1 MAKQIG
7 AAVLADM
14 LEAYGVTHIFFLPA
28 ILRRMLREI
37 ERRTSITRIHT
48 RSEAGAAYMADG
60 YARVTGRPGICMAQ
74 IVGALNLCAGLRDA
88 HLAKSP
94 VIALTGGR
102 EANHRDRWAYQ
113 EVDDLPAFTPYT
125 KLNAAVDDPERLPDM
140 IRQAF
145 RAATTGCP
153 GPVHL
158 QLSGNSG
165 QVIDNSE
172 IQFDGVIEPQ
182 FGQIPPDRPQPDLEQ
197 IRKAVDRIALSERP
211 VIVAGAGTKMS
222 GAYGALNKLADSMQ
236 IPVATSLAAKDAINE
251 NNPLSV
257 GVVGTYSRRSA
268 NQVVASADLVIF
280 VGTRA
285 GGMTTHFWTI
295 PSKGTAT
302 IQIDID
308 PSVNGRNYP
317 NDVSVVGDAK
327 ACLEKMSEMNVP
339 VPSNRSKWLTEVKNI
354 CTSYKEDFSEV
365 YNSKAVPIRP
375 ERIVHEL
382 SKEMPGNAV
391 VVVDTG
397 HSGMWMGGMF
407 EMRKTSQSY
416 IRSSGH
422 LGWAFPA
429 AIGAKCGA
437 PERPVI
443 CFTGDLGFWYH
454 MAELETAVRCK
465 IKTITVINNN
475 NSGNQALRTT
485 KMLYDDKLTDRSNE
499 MFPRSKDNFAKIA
512 EDMGAIGLRVEN
524 PEDIKPAF
532 QRALEE
538 ELPVVIDIVS
548 DIEVVAPLAWE
559 KPE

>member
-7 AAVLADM
+7 ASVLADM

-28 ILRRMLREI
+28 ILRKMLREI

-88 HLAKSP
+88 HLAKTP

-125 KLNAAVDDPERLPDM
+125 KLNAAIDDPERLPDM

-182 FGQIPPDRPQPDLEQ
+182 FGQVPPDRPQPDLEQ

-222 GAYGALNKLADSMQ
+222 GAYDALNKLADSMQ
-236 IPVATSLAAKDAINE
+236 IPVATSLAAKDAILE

-295 PSKGTAT
+295 PPKGTAT

-339 VPSNRSKWLTEVKNI
+339 VPSNRSKWLVEVKNI

-485 KMLYDDKLTDRSNE
+485 KILYDDKLTDRSNE

-524 PEDIKPAF
+524 PEEIKPAF

>member
-1 MAKQIG
+1 MSKQIG

-339 VPSNRSKWLTEVKNI
+339 VPSNRSKWLVEVKNI

-485 KMLYDDKLTDRSNE
+485 KILYDDKLTDRSNE

>member
-1 MAKQIG
+1 MSKQIG

-125 KLNAAVDDPERLPDM
+125 KLNAAIDDPERLPDM

-222 GAYGALNKLADSMQ
+222 GAYDALNKLADSMQ

-317 NDVSVVGDAK
+317 NEVSVVGDAK

-485 KMLYDDKLTDRSNE
+485 RMLYDDKLTDRSNE
-499 MFPRSKDNFAKIA
+499 MFPRTKDNFAKIA

-524 PEDIKPAF
+524 PGEIKPAF

>member
-125 KLNAAVDDPERLPDM
+125 KLNAAIDDPERLPDM

-172 IQFDGVIEPQ
+172 IQFDGIIEPQ
-182 FGQIPPDRPQPDLEQ
+182 FGQVPPDRPQPDLEQ

-222 GAYGALNKLADSMQ
+222 GAYDALNKLADSMQ

-295 PSKGTAT
+295 PPKGTAT

-317 NDVSVVGDAK
+317 NDVSVVGDAN

-339 VPSNRSKWLTEVKNI
+339 VPSNRSKWLVEVKNI

-454 MAELETAVRCK
+454 MAELETAVRSK

-485 KMLYDDKLTDRSNE
+485 KILYDDKLTDRSNE

-524 PEDIKPAF
+524 PGEIKPAF

>member
-182 FGQIPPDRPQPDLEQ
+182 FGQVPPDRPQPDLEQ

-222 GAYGALNKLADSMQ
+222 GAYDALNKLADSMQ

-317 NDVSVVGDAK
+317 NDVSIVGDAR

-485 KMLYDDKLTDRSNE
+485 KILYDDKLTDRSNE

>member
-7 AAVLADM
+7 ATVLADM

-88 HLAKSP
+88 HLAKTP

-125 KLNAAVDDPERLPDM
+125 KLNAAIDDPERLPDM

-182 FGQIPPDRPQPDLEQ
+182 FGQVPPDRPQPDLEQ

-222 GAYGALNKLADSMQ
+222 GAYDALNKLADSMQ

-295 PSKGTAT
+295 PPKGTAT

-339 VPSNRSKWLTEVKNI
+339 VPSNRSKWLVEVKNI

-365 YNSKAVPIRP
+365 YNSKTVPIRP

-382 SKEMPGNAV
+382 SKEMPSNAI

-485 KMLYDDKLTDRSNE
+485 KMLYDDKLTDRSDE
-499 MFPRSKDNFAKIA
+499 IFPRSKDNFAKIA
-512 EDMGAIGLRVEN
+512 EDMGAIGLRVEH
-524 PEDIKPAF
+524 PEEIKPAF

>member
-1 MAKQIG
+1 MSKQIG

-222 GAYGALNKLADSMQ
+222 GAYDALNKLADSMQ
-236 IPVATSLAAKDAINE
+236 IPVATSLAAKDAILE

-327 ACLEKMSEMNVP
+327 ACLEKMSEMNVQ

-485 KMLYDDKLTDRSNE
+485 RMLYDDKLTDRSNE

-524 PEDIKPAF
+524 PGEIKPAF

>member
-1 MAKQIG
+1 
-7 AAVLADM
+7 
-14 LEAYGVTHIFFLPA
+14 
-28 ILRRMLREI
+28 
-37 ERRTSITRIHT
+37 
-48 RSEAGAAYMADG
+48 MADG

-222 GAYGALNKLADSMQ
+222 GAYDALNKLADSMQ

-317 NDVSVVGDAK
+317 NEVSVVGDAK

-499 MFPRSKDNFAKIA
+499 MFPRTKDNFAKIA

-524 PEDIKPAF
+524 PGEIKPAF

>member
-1 MAKQIG
+1 MSKQIG

-222 GAYGALNKLADSMQ
+222 GAYDALNKLADSMQ
-236 IPVATSLAAKDAINE
+236 IPVATSLAAKDAILE

-268 NQVVASADLVIF
+268 NQVVASADLVIL

-499 MFPRSKDNFAKIA
+499 MFPRTKDNFAKIA

-524 PEDIKPAF
+524 PGEIKPAF

>member
-285 GGMTTHFWTI
+285 GGMTTHFWII

-339 VPSNRSKWLTEVKNI
+339 VPSNRSKWLVEVKNI

-485 KMLYDDKLTDRSNE
+485 RMLYDDKLTDRSNE
-499 MFPRSKDNFAKIA
+499 MFPRTKDNFAKIA

-524 PEDIKPAF
+524 PGEIKPAF

>member
-74 IVGALNLCAGLRDA
+74 IVDALNLCAGLRDA

-125 KLNAAVDDPERLPDM
+125 KLNAAIDDPERLPDM

-182 FGQIPPDRPQPDLEQ
+182 FGQVPPDRPQPDLEQ

-222 GAYGALNKLADSMQ
+222 GAYDALNKLADSMQ

-295 PSKGTAT
+295 PPKGTAT

-339 VPSNRSKWLTEVKNI
+339 VPSNRSKWLVEVKNI

-485 KMLYDDKLTDRSNE
+485 KILYDDKLTDRSNE

-524 PEDIKPAF
+524 PEEIKPAF

>member
-125 KLNAAVDDPERLPDM
+125 KLNAAIDDPERLPDM

-182 FGQIPPDRPQPDLEQ
+182 FGQVPPDRPQPDLEQ

-211 VIVAGAGTKMS
+211 GIVAGAGTKMS
-222 GAYGALNKLADSMQ
+222 GAYDALNKLADSMQ

-295 PSKGTAT
+295 PPKGTAT

-317 NDVSVVGDAK
+317 NEVSVVGDAK

-485 KMLYDDKLTDRSNE
+485 KILYGDKLTDRSNE
-499 MFPRSKDNFAKIA
+499 MFPSSKDNFAKIA

-524 PEDIKPAF
+524 PEEIKPAF

>member
-1 MAKQIG
+1 MSKQIG

-125 KLNAAVDDPERLPDM
+125 KLNAAIDDPERLPDM

-222 GAYGALNKLADSMQ
+222 GAYDALNKLADSMQ
-236 IPVATSLAAKDAINE
+236 IPVATSLAAKDAILE

-317 NDVSVVGDAK
+317 NEVSVVGDAK
-327 ACLEKMSEMNVP
+327 ACLEKMSEMNVQ

-499 MFPRSKDNFAKIA
+499 MFPRTKDNFAKIA

-524 PEDIKPAF
+524 PGEIKPAF

>member
-14 LEAYGVTHIFFLPA
+14 LAAYGVTHIFFLPA

-222 GAYGALNKLADSMQ
+222 GAYDALNKLADSMQ
-236 IPVATSLAAKDAINE
+236 IPVATSLAAKDAILE

-268 NQVVASADLVIF
+268 NQVVASADLVIL

-317 NDVSVVGDAK
+317 NEVSVVGDAK

-499 MFPRSKDNFAKIA
+499 MFPRTKDNFAKIA

-524 PEDIKPAF
+524 PGEIKPAF

>member
-222 GAYGALNKLADSMQ
+222 GAYDALNKLADSMQ

-485 KMLYDDKLTDRSNE
+485 KILYDDKLTDRSNE
-499 MFPRSKDNFAKIA
+499 MFPRTKDNFAKIA

-524 PEDIKPAF
+524 PGEIKPAF

>member
-222 GAYGALNKLADSMQ
+222 GAYDALNKLADSMQ

-295 PSKGTAT
+295 PPKGTAT

-339 VPSNRSKWLTEVKNI
+339 VPSNRSKWLVEVKNI

-382 SKEMPGNAV
+382 SKEMPGNAI

-485 KMLYDDKLTDRSNE
+485 KILYDDKLTDRSNE

-524 PEDIKPAF
+524 PEEIKPAF

>member
-125 KLNAAVDDPERLPDM
+125 KLNAAIDDPERLPDM

-182 FGQIPPDRPQPDLEQ
+182 FGQVPPDRPQPDLEQ

-222 GAYGALNKLADSMQ
+222 GAYDALNKLADSMQ

-317 NDVSVVGDAK
+317 NEVSVVGDAK

-339 VPSNRSKWLTEVKNI
+339 VPSNRSKWLVEVKNI

-485 KMLYDDKLTDRSNE
+485 RMLYDDKLTDRSNE

>member
-295 PSKGTAT
+295 PPKGTAT

-339 VPSNRSKWLTEVKNI
+339 VPSNRSKWLVEVKNI

-485 KMLYDDKLTDRSNE
+485 KILYDDKLTDRSNE

-524 PEDIKPAF
+524 PEEIKPAF

>member
-1 MAKQIG
+1 MSKQIG

-222 GAYGALNKLADSMQ
+222 GAYDALNKLADSMQ

-499 MFPRSKDNFAKIA
+499 MFPRTKDNFAKIA

-524 PEDIKPAF
+524 PGEIKPAF

>member
-222 GAYGALNKLADSMQ
+222 GAYDALNKLADSMQ
-236 IPVATSLAAKDAINE
+236 IPVATSLAAKDAILE

-268 NQVVASADLVIF
+268 NQVVASADLVIL

-317 NDVSVVGDAK
+317 NEVSVVGDAK
-327 ACLEKMSEMNVP
+327 ACLEKMSEMNVQ

-485 KMLYDDKLTDRSNE
+485 KILYDDKLTDRSNE

-524 PEDIKPAF
+524 PGEIKPAF

>member
-125 KLNAAVDDPERLPDM
+125 KLNAAIDDPERLPDM

-222 GAYGALNKLADSMQ
+222 GAYDALNKLADSMQ

-339 VPSNRSKWLTEVKNI
+339 VPSNRSKWLVEVKNI

-485 KMLYDDKLTDRSNE
+485 KILYDDKLTDRSNE

>member
-1 MAKQIG
+1 
-7 AAVLADM
+7 
-14 LEAYGVTHIFFLPA
+14 
-28 ILRRMLREI
+28 
-37 ERRTSITRIHT
+37 
-48 RSEAGAAYMADG
+48 
-60 YARVTGRPGICMAQ
+60 
-74 IVGALNLCAGLRDA
+74 
-88 HLAKSP
+88 
-94 VIALTGGR
+94 
-102 EANHRDRWAYQ
+102 
-113 EVDDLPAFTPYT
+113 
-125 KLNAAVDDPERLPDM
+125 
-140 IRQAF
+140 
-145 RAATTGCP
+145 
-153 GPVHL
+153 
-158 QLSGNSG
+158 
-165 QVIDNSE
+165 
-172 IQFDGVIEPQ
+172 
-182 FGQIPPDRPQPDLEQ
+182 
-197 IRKAVDRIALSERP
+197 
-211 VIVAGAGTKMS
+211 
-222 GAYGALNKLADSMQ
+222 
-236 IPVATSLAAKDAINE
+236 
-251 NNPLSV
+251 
-257 GVVGTYSRRSA
+257 
-268 NQVVASADLVIF
+268 
-280 VGTRA
+280 
-285 GGMTTHFWTI
+285 MTTHFWTI

-339 VPSNRSKWLTEVKNI
+339 VPSNRSKWLVEVKNI

-499 MFPRSKDNFAKIA
+499 MFPRTKDNFAKIA

-524 PEDIKPAF
+524 PGEIKPAF

>member
-1 MAKQIG
+1 MSKQIG

-165 QVIDNSE
+165 QVMDNAE

-222 GAYGALNKLADSMQ
+222 GAYDALNKLADSMQ
-236 IPVATSLAAKDAINE
+236 IPVATSLAAKDAILE

-317 NDVSVVGDAK
+317 NEVSVVGDAK

-365 YNSKAVPIRP
+365 YNSKAAPIRP

-485 KMLYDDKLTDRSNE
+485 RMLYDDKLTDRSNE
-499 MFPRSKDNFAKIA
+499 MFPRTKDNFAKIA

-524 PEDIKPAF
+524 PGEIKPAF

>member
-1 MAKQIG
+1 MSKQIG

-222 GAYGALNKLADSMQ
+222 GAYDALNKLADSMQ

>member
-125 KLNAAVDDPERLPDM
+125 KLNAAIDDPERLPDM

-182 FGQIPPDRPQPDLEQ
+182 FGQVPPDRPQPDLEQ
-197 IRKAVDRIALSERP
+197 IRKAVDRIGLSERP

-222 GAYGALNKLADSMQ
+222 GAYDALNKLADSMQ

-295 PSKGTAT
+295 PPKGTAT

-339 VPSNRSKWLTEVKNI
+339 VPSNRSKWLVEVKNI

-485 KMLYDDKLTDRSNE
+485 KILYDDKLTDRSNE
-499 MFPRSKDNFAKIA
+499 MFPSSKDNFAKIA

-524 PEDIKPAF
+524 PEEIKPAF

>member
-222 GAYGALNKLADSMQ
+222 GAYGALNNLADSMQ

-339 VPSNRSKWLTEVKNI
+339 VPSNRSKWLVEVKNI

-485 KMLYDDKLTDRSNE
+485 KILYDDKLTDRSNE

>member
-125 KLNAAVDDPERLPDM
+125 KLNAAVDDPERLPYM

-222 GAYGALNKLADSMQ
+222 GAYDALNKLADSMQ
-236 IPVATSLAAKDAINE
+236 IPVATSLAAKDAILE

-268 NQVVASADLVIF
+268 NQVVASADLVIL

-317 NDVSVVGDAK
+317 NEVSVVGDAK
-327 ACLEKMSEMNVP
+327 ACLEKMSEMNVQ

-485 KMLYDDKLTDRSNE
+485 RMLYDDKLTDRSNE
-499 MFPRSKDNFAKIA
+499 MFPRTKDNFAKIA

-524 PEDIKPAF
+524 PGEIKPAF

>member
-499 MFPRSKDNFAKIA
+499 MFPRTKDNFAKIA

>member
-1 MAKQIG
+1 MSKQIG

-125 KLNAAVDDPERLPDM
+125 KLNAAIDDPERLPDM

-182 FGQIPPDRPQPDLEQ
+182 FGQVPPDRPQPDLEQ

-222 GAYGALNKLADSMQ
+222 GAYDALNKLADSMQ

-295 PSKGTAT
+295 PPKGTAT

-317 NDVSVVGDAK
+317 NDVSVVGDANS
-327 ACLEKMSEMNVP
+327 CLEKMSEMNVP
-339 VPSNRSKWLTEVKNI
+339 VPSNRSKWLVEVKNI

-382 SKEMPGNAV
+382 SREMPGNAV

-485 KMLYDDKLTDRSNE
+485 KILYDDKLTDRSNE

-524 PEDIKPAF
+524 PEEIKPAF

-538 ELPVVIDIVS
+538 ELHVVIDIVS